1 MKHEVG
7 RTSRPSTNGPT
18 MPTTCSSASTSRS
31 TRAFAVTDG
40 DFYVNWSGELPAVF
54 TREEAEDVLR
64 TFAPLASPGLP
75 LYIEE
80 IEVDLTDD
88 GTVLAVRRAA

>member
-1 MKHEVG
+1 
-7 RTSRPSTNGPT
+7 
-18 MPTTCSSASTSRS
+18 MPTTCTSSSISRS
-31 TRAFAVTDG
+31 IRAFAVTDG
-40 DFYVNWSGELPAVF
+40 DFYVNWSGRLPAVF
-54 TREEAEDVLR
+54 TRDEAKDALR

-80 IEVDLTDD
+80 VEVDLTED